1 MPAGA
6 GAGTH
11 AAAKKLPGR
20 RAVSQS
26 LLGHR
31 HAQLL
36 VSIAALVP
44 FFCSQLGQLE
54 PGSELLEA
62 LQVCAGLWIHMAVE
76 FGLKV

>member
-1 MPAGA
+1 LLPGVSVNSGA
-6 GAGTH
+6 L
-11 AAAKKLPGR
+11 KKLPGS

-44 FFCSQLGQLE
+44 FFCSHLGQLE

-62 LQVCAGLWIHMAVE
+62 LQVSVMYTC
-76 FGLKV
+76 